1 MSDQDNDF
9 FTKMM
14 MDYTDHNPDEAMEQI
29 GRILNLRELD
39 SMKLSLT
46 LEKKTNEVQVL
57 QKALDSEQKTNQ
69 HLIECLNKSEDH
81 TKRLMNL
88 YSSAIE
94 ECKKLGKKNA
104 ELLDER
110 EVLLKEIQDLKWK
123 HT

>member
-14 MDYTDHNPDEAMEQI
+14 MDYTERNPDEAMEQI

-94 ECKKLGKKNA
+94 ECKRLGKRNA